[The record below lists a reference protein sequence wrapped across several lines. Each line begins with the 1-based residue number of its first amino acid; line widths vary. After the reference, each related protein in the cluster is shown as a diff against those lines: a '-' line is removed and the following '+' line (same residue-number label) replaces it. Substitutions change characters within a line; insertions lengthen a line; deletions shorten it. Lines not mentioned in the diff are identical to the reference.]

1 MEIKYKILIVTLGVV
16 ITGAATQSWSGG
28 IVYPHANKDVAAGIS
43 SMSPEQANELILN
56 MGNDKVFE
64 LIRRLDT
71 DALARV
77 FRSVDPYRL
86 AQMTKLMAERGA
98 ERGAIAQIAAR
109 CPPDNVAQSEY
120 PLIGNFS
127 AQQADL
133 GAYTVIVNP
142 VNPISE
148 LSVNDVKKLFDGE
161 YTNWKQL
168 NGPDQPVEV
177 VVMRD
182 TEPLL
187 SSILKSP
194 VAKNAVRPI
203 FMSEIM
209 PLVATNPGAIALVS
223 RGRDYQIRFITSQ
236 SSVKKL
242 TLLNEAP
249 EQKITV
255 AGKPDCDRLAKL
267 CANY

>member
-1 MEIKYKILIVTLGVV
+1 MEIKYKILIVTLGAV

-28 IVYPHANKDVAAGIS
+28 IVYPYKDRDVAAGIS
-43 SMSPEQANELILN
+43 SMSPEQTNQLILN

-71 DALARV
+71 DTLARV

-86 AQMTKLMAERGA
+86 AQMTKLMAERA
-98 ERGAIAQIAAR
+98 TSAQIAAK
-109 CPPDNVAQSEY
+109 CQPDNAAQPEY
-120 PLIGNFS
+120 SLIGDFPE
-127 AQQADL
+127 QQADL

-168 NGPDQPVEV
+168 NGPDQPVDV

-187 SSILKSP
+187 NSILKSP
-194 VAKNAVRPI
+194 VAKNAARPI
-203 FMSEIM
+203 FMSEIV
-209 PLVATNPGAIALVS
+209 PLVATDPGAIALVS
-223 RGRDYQIRFITSQ
+223 RGQGYQIRFITSQ

-249 EQKITV
+249 EQKSTV

-267 CANY
+267 CANYEP